1 MRKVIEFFIN
11 RPIWGNAA
19 IAIVLMFGLFS
30 IFTMKRSFFPEL
42 DPNTISVSVLYPGA
56 SPSEMEEGVT
66 IKIEQAVKGLEG
78 IEQINSTSVENMS
91 QIAIQAYP
99 KTDMEELLSEIENA
113 VNSIN
118 SFPQGAERPLVKL
131 NKSRGMAS
139 VVSFV
144 GVSAKSSKAEMTDLT
159 DMATKIERDLLNTKV
174 ITQVTMTGFPEKEIS
189 INTREQDLLR
199 YNLSF
204 QEIAMAV
211 GSRNIDITTGIIRGG
226 VEDMNVRSNSRG
238 TSKEEI
244 ENIVVRTTKTG
255 ENITVKDV
263 AEVNIGFSESS
274 QEAKYNGFPSVQ
286 FQIEKTTDQDITEIT
301 EELHAYQEKF
311 NKKNPDYSF
320 DIYYEFNSMLNDRID
335 LLSKNGLMGLIL
347 VLLFLGLFLNLKL
360 SAWVAFGIPFSFLG
374 MFIIGMPYGMSIN
387 MISLFGMILVVGI
400 LVDDGIVIA
409 ENIYTH
415 FEKGKSA
422 RKAALDGTMEVLP
435 SVFSS
440 VLTTIVAFS
449 ILLFVEGME
458 MMQEMAFVV
467 IACLAFSL
475 FEAFIILPAHLGH
488 ENVLKDD
495 LGKKHDW
502 SLLRGGIY
510 LIIGIIIMYL
520 ATYLMPSGDQSGW
533 MILFPLGI
541 IILGVLVFLAGYTK
555 SPLEEK
561 VRGAADRGIKYVR
574 DNWFQ
579 TAIQLILGTKRR
591 WYIGGFLFPLLFT
604 IATVILMKTSVIG
617 FTFFPDIQ
625 PDFINIEAVYMPG
638 DNKAKSDGFV
648 ANATD
653 ILMEENQRI
662 IDESGDTLLSYFS
675 SNVGFAQNLGQVGN
689 HASGLMVFLNG
700 EESKTPVDTLTNRII
715 RRLDNSLEA
724 KLAQETFVG
733 GFNRFGKEIEL
744 GFTSENEASLAGARD
759 LFKRELSKVDGV
771 VNIKDNMPP
780 GKKEVYLTMRPQAD
794 MIGITKSEVL
804 TQVRNG
810 FFGQEAQRVIVG
822 TDEVK
827 IWVRYPLEDRNSL
840 SDLENMKIKTIQ
852 GVAVPLKEICDFEL
866 GRAPEALKRRDGQ
879 RIVKIDAE
887 STDPDQ
893 VAKINTMIEDS
904 ILPKIKQ
911 LYPDVQSRYFGQVE
925 QSKKTGDSMMF
936 VALIGIAIMF
946 IILTLHFNS
955 LSSAFL
961 IMLVIPAGIAGAILG
976 HGLVGIPV
984 SMLSIFGMIAL
995 IGVLINDA
1003 IVFLDRYNDLLVEG
1017 YTTRAAVMDA
1027 AISRFRPIILT
1038 SLTTVAGLLP
1048 IISEKSMQAQ
1058 FLIPMAVS
1066 IAFGVLF
1073 GTIFI
1078 LFFYPS
1084 AILLWNAQRRIGHKL
1099 WKGEW
1104 IENGAD
1110 VEPAVRISKKDNE
1123 LKTSNN

>member
-1 MRKVIEFFIN
+1 MRKVIEFFLK
-11 RPIWGNAA
+11 RPVWGNAA
-19 IAIVLMFGLFS
+19 IAVVIMFGLFS
-30 IFTMKRSFFPEL
+30 VFTMQRSFFPEL

-78 IEQINSTSVENMS
+78 IEKVNSTSIENMS
-91 QIAIQAYP
+91 QITIQAYP
-99 KTDMEELLSEIENA
+99 DIDMEELLNEIENA

-118 SFPQGAERPLVKL
+118 SFPQGAERPIVNL

-139 VVSFV
+139 VVAFV
-144 GVSAKSSKAEMTDLT
+144 GVSAKADSTNITQLT

-174 ITQVTMTGFPEKEIS
+174 ITQITMTGFPEKEIS
-189 INTREQDLLR
+189 INTSEQDLLR

-204 QEIAMAV
+204 QEVALAV
-211 GSRNIDITTGIIRGG
+211 GTRNIDITTGIIRGG
-226 VEDMNVRSNSRG
+226 VEEMNVRSNNRV
-238 TSKEEI
+238 TSKAEI
-244 ENIVVRTTKTG
+244 EEIVVRTTPNG
-255 ENITVKDV
+255 EKITVGDV
-263 AEVNIGFSESS
+263 ADVQIGFTETS
-274 QEAKYNGFPSVQ
+274 QDAKYNGMPCVQ
-286 FQIEKTTDQDITEIT
+286 FQIEKTADQDIKDIT
-301 EELHAYQEKF
+301 EQLREYQEEF
-311 NKKNPDYSF
+311 NEKQSDFSF
-320 DIYYEFNSMLNDRID
+320 DIYYEFNSMLNERID
-335 LLSKNGLMGLIL
+335 LLSSNGLMGLIL

-374 MFIIGMPYGMSIN
+374 MFIFGLPYGMSIN

-415 FEKGKSA
+415 FERGKTA

-488 ENVLKDD
+488 DNVLQDEKD
-495 LGKKHDW
+495 KVFDW
-502 SLLRGGIY
+502 SYLKGGIFM
-510 LIIGIIIMYL
+510 IVGVIVMYL
-520 ATYLMPSGDQSGW
+520 STFLIPSGEASFGI
-533 MILFPLGI
+533 MLFPIALIFVGI
-541 IILGVLVFLAGYTK
+541 FVFLAGYSK
-555 SPLEEK
+555 SPIELK
-561 VRGAADRGIKYVR
+561 VRGSADRAIKYIR
-574 DNWFQ
+574 DNWFKAA
-579 TAIQLILGTKRR
+579 TENIIGTKRP
-591 WYIGGFLFPLLFT
+591 WYIAGFLFPLAF
-604 IATVILMKTSVIG
+604 VILISALMGTKVIG

-625 PDFINIEAVYMPG
+625 PDFVNIEAVYMPG
-638 DNKAKSDGFV
+638 DNKAKSDKFI
-648 ANATD
+648 ASATK

-662 IDESGDTLLSYFS
+662 IEESGDTLLSYFS

-689 HASGLMVFLNG
+689 HASGLMVFFDA
-700 EESKTPVDTLTNRII
+700 EDSKTPLDTLTNRII
-715 RRLDNSLEA
+715 RRLDKSPEA

-744 GFTSENEASLAGARD
+744 GFTSENEKSLEGARD
-759 LFKRELSKVDGV
+759 MFKTELSKVEGV
-771 VNIKDNMPP
+771 INIKDNMPP

-804 TQVRNG
+804 TQVRQG
-810 FFGQEAQRVIVG
+810 FFGQEAQRVIIG

-827 IWVRYPLEDRNSL
+827 IWVRYPKGDRNSL
-840 SDLENMKIKTIQ
+840 SDLENMKVKSIQ
-852 GVAVPLKEICDFEL
+852 GVAVPLKEICDFTI

-879 RIVKIDAE
+879 RIVKVDAE
-887 STDPDQ
+887 STDPDL
-893 VAKINTMIEDS
+893 VAEINRTINDS
-904 ILPKIKQ
+904 ILPKVKQ

-925 QSKKTGDSMMF
+925 QSQKTANSMAY
-936 VALIGIAIMF
+936 VTLIGVAIMF
-946 IILTLHFNS
+946 IILALHFNS

-961 IMLVIPAGIAGAILG
+961 IMLVIPAGLAGAIMG
-976 HGLVGIPV
+976 HGLIGIPV
-984 SMLSIFGMIAL
+984 SLLSVFGMIAL

-1003 IVFLDRYNDLLVEG
+1003 IVFLDRYNDLIVEG
-1017 YTTRAAVMDA
+1017 YSTKHAALEA
-1027 AISRFRPIILT
+1027 AISRFRPILLT

-1048 IISEKSMQAQ
+1048 IISETSMQAQ
-1058 FLIPMAVS
+1058 FLIPMATS

-1084 AILLWNAQRRIGHKL
+1084 AILLWNVQRRLGHMI
-1099 WKGEW
+1099 WKGGW
-1104 IENGAD
+1104 LKDGAQ
-1110 VEPAVRISKKDNE
+1110 VEPAYRISKKDHE
-1123 LKTSNN
+1123 IEANNN

>member
-1 MRKVIEFFIN
+1 MRKLIEFFIR
-11 RPIWGNAA
+11 RPLWGNAI
-19 IAIVLMFGLFS
+19 IATVIMFGLFS

-42 DPNTISVSVLYPGA
+42 DPNTINVSVLYPGA

-66 IKIEQAVKGLEG
+66 IKIEQAIKGLEG

-99 KTDMEELLSEIENA
+99 ETDMEELLNEIENA

-118 SFPQGAERPLVKL
+118 SFPQGAERPLFKL
-131 NKSRGMAS
+131 SKSRGMAS
-139 VVSFV
+139 VVAFV
-144 GVSAKSSKAEMTDLT
+144 GVSAKDTNVELTELT

-174 ITQVTMTGFPEKEIS
+174 ITQITMTGLPEKEIS

-204 QEIAMAV
+204 QEIALAV
-211 GSRNIDITTGIIRGG
+211 GSKNIDITTGIIRGG
-226 VEDMNVRSNSRG
+226 VEEMNVRSNSRV
-238 TSKEEI
+238 TSKAEI
-244 ENIVVRTTKTG
+244 EEIVVRTTPNGQK
-255 ENITVKDV
+255 ITVGDV
-263 AEVNIGFSESS
+263 ADVLVGFTESS
-274 QEAKYNGFPSVQ
+274 QEARFNGYPSVQ
-286 FQIEKTTDQDITEIT
+286 FQIEKTRDQDITEIT

-311 NKKNPDYSF
+311 NKNNTDYSF

-335 LLSKNGLMGLIL
+335 LLSKNGVQGLIL

-409 ENIYTH
+409 ENVYTH
-415 FEKGKSA
+415 FERGKSA
-422 RKAALDGTMEVLP
+422 RKAALEGTMEVLP

-440 VLTTIVAFS
+440 VITTIVAFS

-458 MMQEMAFVV
+458 MMHEMAFVV
-467 IACLAFSL
+467 IACLSFSL
-475 FEAFIILPAHLGH
+475 FEAFIILPSHLGH
-488 ENVLKDD
+488 DSVLKDE
-495 LGKKHDW
+495 LEKNHEW
-502 SLLRGGIY
+502 SYLRGGIY
-510 LIIGIIIMYL
+510 MLIGTIIMYFAPL
-520 ATYLMPSGDQSGW
+520 LIPSGEVSTLVY
-533 MILFPLGI
+533 LFPLAL
-541 IILGVLVFLAGYTK
+541 ILVGVFVFLAGYSK
-555 SPLEEK
+555 SPIEAK
-561 VRGAADRGIKYVR
+561 VRIFADRGIKYFR
-574 DNWFQ
+574 DNWFKA
-579 TAIQLILGTKRR
+579 AIQNIVGTKRR
-591 WYIGGFLFPLLFT
+591 WYIAGFLFPLGFVIT
-604 IATVILMKTSVIG
+604 IVILLKTSVIG

-625 PDFINIEAVYMPG
+625 PDFINIESVYMPG
-638 DNKAKSDGFV
+638 DNKAKSDKFI
-648 ANATD
+648 ASATD

-675 SNVGFAQNLGQVGN
+675 SNVGIAMNLGQVGN
-689 HASGLMVFLNG
+689 HASSLMVFLDG
-700 EESKTPVDTLTNRII
+700 EGAKTPIDTLTNRII
-715 RRLDNSLEA
+715 RRLDASPEA

-744 GFTSENEASLAGARD
+744 GFSSENEQSLQAARD
-759 LFKRELSKVDGV
+759 LFKTELAKVDGV
-771 VNIKDNMPP
+771 INIKDNMPP

-794 MIGITKSEVL
+794 MIGITKNEVL
-804 TQVRNG
+804 SQVRNG
-810 FFGQEAQRVIVG
+810 FFGQEAQRVIIG

-840 SDLENMKIKTIQ
+840 ADLENMKIKSMQ
-852 GVAVPLKEICDFEL
+852 GVAVPLKEICDFKM

-887 STDPDQ
+887 SSDPDL
-893 VAKINTMIEDS
+893 VADINRTISDS
-904 ILPKIKQ
+904 ILPKVKQ

-925 QSKKTGDSMMF
+925 QSEKTSKSMGY
-936 VALIGIAIMF
+936 VTLIGVAIMF
-946 IILTLHFNS
+946 IILALHFNS
-955 LSSAFL
+955 LSSAFV
-961 IMLVIPAGIAGAILG
+961 IMLVIPAGLAGAILG

-984 SMLSIFGMIAL
+984 SLLSVFGMIAL
-995 IGVLINDA
+995 IGVLVNDA
-1003 IVFLDRYNDLLVEG
+1003 IVFLDRYNDVIVEG
-1017 YTTRAAVMDA
+1017 YTTREAIFEA
-1027 AISRFRPIILT
+1027 AISRFRPILLT

-1048 IISEKSMQAQ
+1048 IISETSMQAQ
-1058 FLIPMAVS
+1058 FLIPMATS

-1084 AILLWNAQRRIGHKL
+1084 AILFWNGIRRLGHWI
-1099 WKGEW
+1099 WKGTW
-1104 IENGAD
+1104 VKNGVE
-1110 VEPAVRISKKDNE
+1110 VEPAFRISKKDHE
-1123 LKTSNN
+1123 IETSNQ

>member
-1 MRKVIEFFIN
+1 MRKVIEFFIK
-11 RPIWGNAA
+11 RPVWGNAA
-19 IAIVLMFGLFS
+19 IAVVLMFGLFS
-30 IFTMKRSFFPEL
+30 VFTMKRSFFPEL
-42 DPNTISVSVLYPGA
+42 EPNTISVSVLYPGA
-56 SPSEMEEGVT
+56 SPTEMEEGVT

-91 QIAIQAYP
+91 QISIQAYP
-99 KTDMEELLSEIENA
+99 KTEMEELLNEIENA

-118 SFPQGAERPLVKL
+118 SFPQGAERPFVNL

-139 VVSFV
+139 VVAFV
-144 GVSAKSSKAEMTDLT
+144 GVSAKSDTAALVDLT

-174 ITQVTMTGFPEKEIS
+174 ITQVSMTGFPEKEIS

-199 YNLSF
+199 YSLSF
-204 QEIAMAV
+204 QEIALAV
-211 GSRNIDITTGIIRGG
+211 GSRNIDITTGIISGG
-226 VEDMNVRSNSRG
+226 VEDMNVRSNSRV
-238 TSKEEI
+238 TTKAEI
-244 ENIVVRTTKTG
+244 EKIVVRTTSNGQK
-255 ENITVKDV
+255 ITVGDV
-263 AEVNIGFSESS
+263 ADVNIGFTETS
-274 QEAKYNGFPSVQ
+274 QEAKYNGFPCVQ

-301 EELHAYQEKF
+301 EELHSYQEEF
-311 NKKNPDYSF
+311 NKNNSDYSF

-335 LLSKNGLMGLIL
+335 LLSSNGLMGLIL

-374 MFIIGMPYGMSIN
+374 MFIFGLPYGMSIN

-415 FEKGKSA
+415 FEKGKTA
-422 RKAALDGTMEVLP
+422 RQAALDGTMEVLP

-488 ENVLKDD
+488 DHVMKNEKNKV
-495 LGKKHDW
+495 HEW
-502 SLLRGGIY
+502 TYLRGGIFMA
-510 LIIGIIIMYL
+510 LGLAAMYL
-520 ATYLMPSGDQSGW
+520 ATFLIPSSGESSLLL
-533 MILFPLGI
+533 LFPVAIIFVGI
-541 IILGVLVFLAGYTK
+541 FVFLAGYSK
-555 SPLEEK
+555 SPIELK
-561 VRGAADRGIKYVR
+561 VRGAADRAIKYIR
-574 DNWFQ
+574 DNWFKA
-579 TAIQLILGTKRR
+579 AIKNIIGTKRR
-591 WYIGGFLFPLLFT
+591 WYIAGFIFPMAF
-604 IATVILMKTSVIG
+604 VILTFGLLKSSVIG

-638 DNKAKSDGFV
+638 DNKAKSDRFI
-648 ANATD
+648 ASATD

-675 SNVGFAQNLGQVGN
+675 SNIGFSQNLGQVGN

-700 EESKTPVDTLTNRII
+700 EESTTPVDTLTNRII
-715 RRLDNSLEA
+715 RRLDASPEA

-744 GFTSENEASLAGARD
+744 GFTSENEKSLEGARD
-759 LFKRELSKVDGV
+759 MFKAELAKVDGV
-771 VNIKDNMPP
+771 INIKDNMPP

-794 MIGITKSEVL
+794 MIGIAKSEVL
-804 TQVRNG
+804 NQVRQG
-810 FFGQEAQRVIVG
+810 FFGQEAQRVIIG

-827 IWVRYPLEDRNSL
+827 IWVRYPQDDRNSL
-840 SDLENMKIKTIQ
+840 SDLENMKIKSIQ
-852 GVAVPLKEICDFEL
+852 GVAVPLKEICDFTL

-887 STDPDQ
+887 TTDPDR
-893 VAKINTMIEDS
+893 VADINDIINDS
-904 ILPKIKQ
+904 ILPKVKQ
-911 LYPDVQSRYFGQVE
+911 LFPDVQSRYFGQVE
-925 QSKKTGDSMMF
+925 QSDKTSKSMGYVTM
-936 VALIGIAIMF
+936 IGVAIMF
-946 IILTLHFNS
+946 IILALHFNS

-961 IMLVIPAGIAGAILG
+961 IMLVIPAGLAGAIMG
-976 HGLVGIPV
+976 HGLIGIPV
-984 SMLSIFGMIAL
+984 SLLSVFGMIAL

-1003 IVFLDRYNDLLVEG
+1003 IVFLDRYNDLIVEG
-1017 YTTRAAVMDA
+1017 YTTREAALEA
-1027 AISRFRPIILT
+1027 AISRFRPILLT

-1048 IISEKSMQAQ
+1048 IISETSMQAQ
-1058 FLIPMAVS
+1058 FLIPMATS

-1084 AILLWNAQRRIGHKL
+1084 AILLWNVQRRIGRKL
-1099 WKGEW
+1099 WTGEW
-1104 IENGAD
+1104 LKDGAQ
-1110 VEPAVRISKKDNE
+1110 VEPAFRISKNDYEIEK
-1123 LKTSNN
+1123 NNQ